1 MKVYIIDSVSKSKD
15 AIELIAKKF
24 EKMGHEVRY
33 VKEQDGYLSRLI
45 RDCFLTIESWA
56 DMVVVV
62 PKACCPVLDIGDGTR
77 YEMEHAKS
85 FGKPVLIYY
94 DL

>member
-1 MKVYIIDSVSKSKD
+1 MKVYIIGSVSKSKD
-15 AIELIAKKF
+15 AIELTATKF

-33 VKEQDGYLSRLI
+33 VKEQDEYLSRLI

-62 PKACCPVLDIGDGTR
+62 PKSCCPVLDIGDGTR